1 MRHSRGHLAID
12 LKGEDDV
19 DSGLRRKMLVLAVM
33 IAGVTLMIWAGVEN
47 LRQRKLEMQKAQMP
61 KAVLVPKGSEPADAE
76 EQQMTPK
83 LAGKQ
88 APAFTLVTLDG
99 KKVSLKDYQGHPV
112 FVNFWATW
120 CEPCKLEMPWLEEFS
135 KKYAAQGL
143 VVLGISTDDAP
154 KSVVANTVK
163 KLGVTYPILLKDDKI
178 EDLYD
183 IEYDPESFYVDKRG
197 KVLIATAGITD
208 GQGGK
213 DEIEANIKKL
223 IAAGGQ

>member
-1 MRHSRGHLAID
+1 
-12 LKGEDDV
+12 
-19 DSGLRRKMLVLAVM
+19 MLVLAVM
-33 IAGVTLMIWAGVEN
+33 IAGVTLMIWSGVEN
-47 LRQRKLEMQKAQMP
+47 LRQRKLEMQKAQTP
-61 KAVLVPKGSEPADAE
+61 RAVLVPKGSEPAQAE

-83 LAGKQ
+83 LTGKP

-99 KKVSLKDYQGHPV
+99 KKVSLKDYKGHPV

-135 KKYAAQGL
+135 KKYADQGL

-154 KSVVANTVK
+154 KQVVANTVK

-183 IEYDPESFYVDKRG
+183 IQYDPESFYVDKTG
-197 KVLIATAGITD
+197 KVVIATAGITD

>member
-1 MRHSRGHLAID
+1 
-12 LKGEDDV
+12 
-19 DSGLRRKMLVLAVM
+19 MLVLAVM

-47 LRQRKLEMQKAQMP
+47 LRQRKLEMQKAQTP
-61 KAVLVPKGSEPADAE
+61 RAVLVPKSADGSDADAQ
-76 EQQMTPK
+76 QQMTPK
-83 LAGKQ
+83 LEGKQ

-99 KKVSLKDYQGHPV
+99 KKVSLNDYKGHPV

-135 KKYAAQGL
+135 KKYADQGL
-143 VVLGISTDDAP
+143 VVLGVSTDDAP
-154 KSVVANTVK
+154 KQVVANTVK

-183 IEYDPESFYVDKRG
+183 IEYDPESFYVDKNG
-197 KVLIATAGITD
+197 KVVIATAGITD

>member
-1 MRHSRGHLAID
+1 MFVS
-12 LKGEDDV
+12 V
-19 DSGLRRKMLVLAVM
+19 VLIV
-33 IAGVTLMIWAGVEN
+33 GVTLMIWAGVEN
-47 LRQRKLEMQKAQMP
+47 LRQRKLDMQKEQTA
-61 KAVLVPKGSEPADAE
+61 KAVLVPKTSDHAEPE
-76 EQQMTPK
+76 EQESMTPK
-83 LAGKQ
+83 LVGKP

-99 KKVSLKDYQGHPV
+99 KRASLADYKGHPV

-135 KKYAAQGL
+135 KKYADQGL
-143 VVLGISTDDAP
+143 VVLGISTDDAE
-154 KSVVANTVK
+154 KSVVEKTVK

-178 EDLYD
+178 EDTYD
-183 IEYDPESFYVDKRG
+183 IEYDPESFYVDKTG